1 MINLCEVIRKPES
14 SLDEEPS
21 ASSRTNSNGL
31 TCEPLPVPVINASV
45 KPESR
50 LELLTDPQGAGAD
63 RFRFLRMRLRDLKS
77 SRKLRSLVVTS
88 ALPKDGKSTVT
99 LNLATALA
107 EGGKRSVLVIEGDLH
122 HPTLAGSLGIEAQAG
137 LAECLECGADPLLAI
152 RRLEP
157 LSWYLLQSGTP
168 KGNPTDFLQTDA
180 LAEMMVTLSSQFDWI
195 LVDTPPVAPLT
206 DALSISRRVDGTLLV
221 VRAGVTPRTAI
232 DEAIELLGQQ
242 HLLGIVFNG
251 AEGLDRRYKKYHKY
265 YGRK

>member
-1 MINLCEVIRKPES
+1 MINLCKVIREPES
-14 SLDEEPS
+14 SLDEVSS
-21 ASSRTNSNGL
+21 ASGRVNSNGL
-31 TCEPLPVPVINASV
+31 TCDLASVPVIEVSV
-45 KPESR
+45 RPESR
-50 LELLTDPQGAGAD
+50 VALLTDPQDVSAD

-77 SRKLRSLVVTS
+77 SRKLQSLVVTS
-88 ALPKDGKSTVT
+88 ALPKDGKSTVA

-107 EGGKRSVLVIEGDLH
+107 EGGKRSVLLIDGDLH
-122 HPTLAGSLGIEAQAG
+122 HPTLAASLGIEVQPG
-137 LAECLECGADPLLAI
+137 LAECFECGVDPLSAI